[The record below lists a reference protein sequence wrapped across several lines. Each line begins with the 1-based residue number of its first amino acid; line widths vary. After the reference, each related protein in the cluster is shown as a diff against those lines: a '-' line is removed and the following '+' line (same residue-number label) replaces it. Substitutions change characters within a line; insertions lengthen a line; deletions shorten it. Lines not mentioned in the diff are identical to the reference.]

1 MARTAQRRAARLA
14 YSISRLA
21 RESDISRSMIYEE
34 IATGPP
40 DRPQDWSAYHRTG
53 RRAWVVA
60 VTATA
65 FPTEHDVAPTDE
77 TLTEGNRIIAAI
89 GRDEG
94 APNSVELAADIEAQ
108 AIHAT
113 LLRSVR
119 TQVSSA
125 MAQFGIRYIAGYSS
139 EARGRFERASEHS
152 GTACPR
158 CWPWP
163 ASLQCK
169 TSKRIVTNRNI
180 YSINYICCIYYI
192 SFH

>member
-94 APNSVELAADIEAQ
+94 APNSVELDADIEAQ
-108 AIHAT
+108 AIHGNSSSIGAHASQLRNGPVRHPLYRRLFVRGARPFRARFRT
-113 LLRSVR
+113 LRDRLPKVL
-119 TQVSSA
+119 A
-125 MAQFGIRYIAGYSS
+125 LAGITTMQNIQA
-139 EARGRFERASEHS
+139 H
-152 GTACPR
+152 
-158 CWPWP
+158 
-163 ASLQCK
+163 
-169 TSKRIVTNRNI
+169 RNE
-180 YSINYICCIYYI
+180 S
-192 SFH
+192 

>member
-108 AIHAT
+108 AIHGNSSSIGAHASQ
-113 LLRSVR
+113 LRNGPVR
-119 TQVSSA
+119 HPAISQAIRPRRAAVPSA
-125 MAQFGIRYIAGYSS
+125 LPNTPGPPAQGVGL
-139 EARGRFERASEHS
+139 GRHHYNAKHPSAS
-152 GTACPR
+152 
-158 CWPWP
+158 
-163 ASLQCK
+163 
-169 TSKRIVTNRNI
+169 
-180 YSINYICCIYYI
+180 
-192 SFH
+192 